1 MEYASKDLVARFG
14 ITGET
19 LRQWTHEFKRHL
31 SEGANPGG
39 GQHRRFTFEDL
50 EVLTLVAEM
59 RQKKHAWE
67 DIHASLDMGERGVPS
82 IDPAA
87 LIPLESQQQ
96 LALLHQTIERLR
108 EQVNDLKTQ
117 LNTTTTRADRAE
129 GAQDSLRQQ
138 IEEARETI
146 IQLRIRLH
154 TLEGKGS

>member
-14 ITGET
+14 ITAET

-31 SEGANPGG
+31 SPGANPGG

-59 RQKKHAWE
+59 RRQKHSWE
-67 DIHASLDMGERGVPS
+67 DIHASLDAGERGVPS

-108 EQVNDLKTQ
+108 EQVGSLEAQ
-117 LNTTTTRADRAE
+117 LTAATTRADRAE

-138 IEEARETI
+138 LEEARETI
-146 IQLRIRLH
+146 VQLRIRIH
-154 TLEGKGS
+154 ALEGKG